1 MLDRRSRLV
10 RARRLARRQRD
21 YVERAVDE
29 IRDLPGFEPGP
40 RHELRD
46 VAGEMIRVADRVDDA
61 LDNLATALDMLNSSV
76 ANRLNAAM
84 ERLTVVATIFLPLTV
99 VTSFFGQNFGWML
112 KRIKSL
118 AAFLIFGVGLF
129 VVSGLL
135 IYMWIRA
142 RLMRTDRR

>member
-1 MLDRRSRLV
+1 MLERRSRLV

-29 IRDLPGFEPGP
+29 IRDLAASAGA

-76 ANRLNAAM
+76 ANR
-84 ERLTVVATIFLPLTV
+84 PLTRPW
-99 VTSFFGQNFGWML
+99 S
-112 KRIKSL
+112 
-118 AAFLIFGVGLF
+118 A
-129 VVSGLL
+129 
-135 IYMWIRA
+135 
-142 RLMRTDRR
+142 